1 MADII
6 GSPRNPDERPLL
18 PRRFVIASVAA
29 LTALATGAV
38 VLVAVNHAG
47 RERPSGLPT
56 APRSDASQG
65 SSEGHSGAPL
75 PAPLLPLL
83 HGVAPR
89 PGVLGPSVL
98 LLGGYQLWIARPP
111 TQSSQVIPGRLL
123 ASPGPPGGIPFVRAL
138 LPVPGGAVVLVA
150 DETSSGPRNGVVEL
164 VSREGRVVRTIGH
177 ANNAVAATT
186 SGRIWL
192 QTSEALSEKPLAHN
206 PTWLIDLYG
215 RRVAR
220 PIDLPGQVLVAD
232 TSAGLLS
239 ETAKGLQLAD
249 RTTGRKVPLPLPA
262 EAQYVA
268 VTPNRIAYLPVCQ
281 ATGCAVDLVDLRSHT
296 VRSVRLPLHTF
307 PSGIPGPTFDRSG
320 NRLLIPLSRPDSS
333 GAPVEQSMYVADFT
347 TSRIIELPGGP
358 VIPAPDTILTGAWS
372 PTHDG
377 AWLLATSS
385 SSSRYQLSF
394 WSGHGPLQVF
404 ETAEG
409 SPYDIIVLR

>member
-18 PRRFVIASVAA
+18 PRRLVIASVAA

-38 VLVAVNHAG
+38 VLVAVNHPG
-47 RERPSGLPT
+47 RERPSALPT

-83 HGVAPR
+83 DGVAPR

-98 LLGGYQLWIARPP
+98 LLGGDQLWIARPP
-111 TQSSQVIPGRLL
+111 TQLSQVIPGRLL
-123 ASPGPPGGIPFVRAL
+123 ASPGPPGGVRAL

-164 VSREGRVVRTIGH
+164 VSREGRVVRTIGR

-192 QTSEALSEKPLAHN
+192 QTSGALSEKPLAHN

-215 RRVAR
+215 RQVAR

-239 ETAKGLQLAD
+239 ETAKGLVLAD
-249 RTTGRKVPLPLPA
+249 PSTGRKVPLPLPA

-268 VTPNRIAYLPVCQ
+268 VTQNRIAYLPVCQ
-281 ATGCAVDLVDLRSHT
+281 ATGCAVDLIDLRSHT
-296 VRSVRLPLHTF
+296 VRSVRLPLHTS
-307 PSGIPGPTFDRSG
+307 PCCTPVNATLDRSG
-320 NRLLIPLSRPDSS
+320 TRLLIPLSRSDSS
-333 GAPVEQSMYVADFT
+333 GTQVEQSMYVADFT

-372 PTHDG
+372 PTDDG

-394 WSGHGPLQVF
+394 WSGHGPSQVF